1 MHLSLP
7 VPILIPVLDLVPAVY
22 RQYQYLTVLTVG
34 RKGSPGPSHVNR
46 SFVIPVPVN
55 IAALLNLEEFYLIME
70 NTGRENS
77 GRDMR
82 LPQAMSPNARCL
94 LATEVAL
101 LSVM

>member
-34 RKGSPGPSHVNR
+34 RKGSPGPCHVNR
-46 SFVIPVPVN
+46 SFVIPVN

-82 LPQAMSPNARCL
+82 LPQGMSPNARCL
-94 LATEVAL
+94 LATEDAL
-101 LSVM
+101 LSVVM